1 VRATPA
7 GGADERGMTDPADA
21 ERFPA
26 PVYRDTVLAPLF
38 EGVKQHHWRQQM
50 RINRASAIMLA
61 AQGLLSRPEAAAI
74 LGTLDN
80 IERHTDVAALAYT
93 GEHEDFFFFVQTEL
107 ERRLGVATAGKLHTG
122 RSRNDIDHT
131 VFKMALKERLAALGV
146 DLLDAIGAVL
156 EVAEGNRATLVVAYT
171 HGQPAQPTTYG
182 HYLGAL
188 VELLL
193 RDVERLRHASRY
205 PDLSSMGAAAI
216 TTSGFPLDRATMAEL
231 LGFAAVQENAYGCI
245 AANDYLTS
253 VYGAVQLLFVHLGR
267 FAQDLNAWTGFEIG
281 HLHVPDA
288 YVQVSSIMPQKRN
301 PVAVEHLRLLCS
313 LAAGRAEATLAVLH
327 NTPFTDVNDAE
338 GEVQVAGYA
347 AFEAGSRALRL
358 LAGFIRAARVDE
370 ARVRRH
376 IDESCITATEL
387 ADSLVRAEGVSFR
400 QAHEVVARLVRGMLD
415 RGQRFPTVPHA
426 AFVEA
431 FVAVVGRAPGLAEAE
446 LRQYTT
452 PEHFVAVRTLPGG
465 PAPAPLA
472 ASLGR
477 YRAELDAARAWLT
490 EYRARIADVDRRLA
504 ERARALGV

>member
-1 VRATPA
+1 MR
-7 GGADERGMTDPADA
+7 GFGDE

-26 PVYRDTVLAPLF
+26 PVYRETVLAPLF

-50 RINRASAIMLA
+50 RVHRASAIMLA
-61 AQGLLSRPEAAAI
+61 AQGLLSRTEATAI
-74 LGTLDN
+74 LGALDDV
-80 IERHTDVAALAYT
+80 ERDIDVPALTYT
-93 GEHEDFFFFVQTEL
+93 GEHEDFFFLVQTEL
-107 ERRLGVATAGKLHTG
+107 ERRLGVETAGKLHTG
-122 RSRNDIDHT
+122 RSRNDVDHT
-131 VFKMALKERLAALGV
+131 VFKMALKEQLVALFA
-146 DLLDAIGAVL
+146 DLLGAIAAVL
-156 EVAEGNRATLVVAYT
+156 EVAHANRGTLVVAYT

-193 RDVERLRHASRY
+193 RDVERLRQASRY
-205 PDLSSMGAAAI
+205 PDMSSMGAAAI
-216 TTSGFPLDRATMAEL
+216 TTSGFPLDRAATAEL
-231 LGFAAVQENAYGCI
+231 LGFAEVQDNAYGCI

-253 VYGAVQLLFVHLGR
+253 VYGALQLLFVHLGR
-267 FAQDLNAWTGFEIG
+267 FAQDLGAWTAFEVG

-313 LAAGRAEATLAVLH
+313 LAAGRASATLAALH

-347 AFEAGSRALRL
+347 AFEAGRRALRL
-358 LAGFIRAARVDE
+358 LAGFVRAARVDE

-387 ADSLVRAEGVSFR
+387 ADSLVRSEGISFR
-400 QAHEVVARLVRGMLD
+400 QAHEVVSRLVRGMLD
-415 RGQRFPTVPHA
+415 RGERFPTVAHA
-426 AFVEA
+426 AFADA
-431 FVAVVGRAPGLAEAE
+431 FVAIVGRPPRLGEAD
-446 LRQYTT
+446 LRRYTT

-465 PAPAPLA
+465 PAPGPLE

-477 YRAELDAARAWLT
+477 YREELGAARTWLD
-490 EYRARIADVDRRLA
+490 EYRGRIEGVDRRLA
-504 ERARALGV
+504 ERARALRA

>member
-1 VRATPA
+1 MT
-7 GGADERGMTDPADA
+7 GFGDE

-26 PVYRDTVLAPLF
+26 PVYRETVLAPLF

-50 RINRASAIMLA
+50 RVHRASAIMLA
-61 AQGLLSRPEAAAI
+61 AQGLLSRAEAAAI
-74 LGTLDN
+74 LGALDAV
-80 IERHTDVAALAYT
+80 ERDIDVPALTYT
-93 GEHEDFFFFVQTEL
+93 GEHEDFFFLVESEL
-107 ERRLGVATAGKLHTG
+107 ERRLGVETAGKLHTG
-122 RSRNDIDHT
+122 RSRNDVDHT
-131 VFKMALKERLAALGV
+131 VFKMALKERLAALLA
-146 DLLDAIGAVL
+146 DLLEAIAAVL
-156 EVAEGNRATLVVAYT
+156 EVADANRGTLVVAYT

-193 RDVERLRHASRY
+193 RDVERLRQASRY
-205 PDLSSMGAAAI
+205 PDMSSMGAAAI
-216 TTSGFPLDRATMAEL
+216 TTSGFPLDRAATAEL
-231 LGFAAVQENAYGCI
+231 LGFAEVQDNAYGCI

-253 VYGAVQLLFVHLGR
+253 VYGALQLLFVHLGR
-267 FAQDLNAWTGFEIG
+267 FAQDLGAWTAFEVG

-313 LAAGRAEATLAVLH
+313 LAAGRASSTLAALH

-358 LAGFIRAARVDE
+358 LAGFVRAARVDE

-387 ADSLVRAEGVSFR
+387 ADSLVRSEGISFR
-400 QAHEVVARLVRGMLD
+400 QAHEVVSRLVRGMLD
-415 RGQRFPTVPHA
+415 RGERFPTVAHA
-426 AFVEA
+426 AFADA
-431 FVAVVGRAPGLAEAE
+431 FAAIVGRPPRLGEAD
-446 LRQYTT
+446 LRRYTT

-465 PAPAPLA
+465 PAPGPLE
-472 ASLGR
+472 ASLTR
-477 YRAELDAARAWLT
+477 YRSELGAARTWLDG
-490 EYRARIADVDRRLA
+490 YRARIEGVDRRLA
-504 ERARALGV
+504 ERARLLTGA

>member
-1 VRATPA
+1 
-7 GGADERGMTDPADA
+7 MTGSHG
-21 ERFPA
+21 EEGFPA
-26 PVYRDTVLAPLF
+26 AVYRETVLAPLF

-61 AQGLLSRPEAAAI
+61 AQGLLTRAEAGAI
-74 LGTLDN
+74 LQALDD
-80 IERHTDVAALAYT
+80 IEQGTDVPALTYT
-93 GEHEDFFFFVQTEL
+93 GEHEDFFFLVQTEL
-107 ERRLGVATAGKLHTG
+107 ERRLGVETAGKLHTG

-131 VFKMALKERLAALGV
+131 VFKMALKERLVALLADLLGAIAAL
-146 DLLDAIGAVL
+146 L
-156 EVAEGNRATLVVAYT
+156 EVAEVNRGTLVVAYT

-188 VELLL
+188 IELLL
-193 RDVERLRHASRY
+193 RDVERLRLASRY

-216 TTSGFPLDRATMAEL
+216 TTSGFPLDRKAMADL
-231 LGFAAVQENAYGCI
+231 LGFAEVQDNAYGAI
-245 AANDYLTS
+245 AANDYVTS
-253 VYGAVQLLFVHLGR
+253 VYGALQLLFIHLGR
-267 FAQDLNAWTGFEIG
+267 FAQDLNAWTAFEVG

-301 PVAVEHLRLLCS
+301 PVAIEHLRLLCS
-313 LAAGRAEATLAVLH
+313 LAAGRAETTLTVLH

-347 AFEAGSRALRL
+347 AFEAGGRALRL

-387 ADSLVRAEGVSFR
+387 ADSLVRTEGISFR
-400 QAHEVVARLVRGMLD
+400 QAHEVVSRLVRGMLE
-415 RGQRFPTVPHA
+415 RGERFPTVPYA
-426 AFVEA
+426 AFGEA
-431 FVAVVGRAPGLAEAE
+431 FAQVVGRPPRLGDAD
-446 LRQYTT
+446 LRRYTT

-465 PAPAPLA
+465 PAPGPLG

-477 YRAELDAARAWLT
+477 YRSELDAARVWLGD
-490 EYRARIADVDRRLA
+490 YRARIEDVDRRLA
-504 ERARALGV
+504 ARARALDV

>member
-1 VRATPA
+1 MTGR
-7 GGADERGMTDPADA
+7 DE

-26 PVYRDTVLAPLF
+26 PVYRETVLAPLF

-50 RINRASAIMLA
+50 RVNRASAIMLA
-61 AQGLLSRPEAAAI
+61 AQGLLTRAEAAAI
-74 LGTLDN
+74 LRALDD
-80 IERHTDVAALAYT
+80 IERDTDVAALTYT
-93 GEHEDFFFFVQTEL
+93 GEHEDFFFLVQTEL
-107 ERRLGVATAGKLHTG
+107 ERRLGVETAGKLHTG

-131 VFKMALKERLAALGV
+131 VFKMALKERLVALLDDLLGAIAAL
-146 DLLDAIGAVL
+146 L
-156 EVAEGNRATLVVAYT
+156 EVAEANRATLVVAYT

-193 RDVERLRHASRY
+193 RDVERLRQASRY
-205 PDLSSMGAAAI
+205 PDLSQHGGGGDHDLRASRWTVRRWRSSWASPRCRRMPTAASPPT
-216 TTSGFPLDRATMAEL
+216 TTSPASTAR
-231 LGFAAVQENAYGCI
+231 
-245 AANDYLTS
+245 S
-253 VYGAVQLLFVHLGR
+253 SSSFVHLGR
-267 FAQDLNAWTGFEIG
+267 FAQDLNAWTAFEVA

-313 LAAGRAEATLAVLH
+313 LAAGRAGSTLAVLH

-347 AFEAGSRALRL
+347 AFEAGGRALRL

-387 ADSLVRAEGVSFR
+387 ADSLVRAEGLSFR
-400 QAHEVVARLVRGMLD
+400 QAHEIVSRLVRGMLE
-415 RGQRFPTVPHA
+415 RGERFPTVSYA

-431 FVAVVGRAPGLAEAE
+431 FAAVAGRAPRLGESDV
-446 LRQYTT
+446 RRYTT

-465 PAPAPLA
+465 PAPGPLG
-472 ASLGR
+472 ASLDR
-477 YRAELDAARAWLT
+477 YRSELEAARTWLDG
-490 EYRARIADVDRRLA
+490 YRARIEGVDRRLG
-504 ERARALGV
+504 ERARALEG

>member
-1 VRATPA
+1 MTGSR
-7 GGADERGMTDPADA
+7 DE

-26 PVYRDTVLAPLF
+26 AVYRETVLAPLF

-61 AQGLLSRPEAAAI
+61 AQGLLTRTEAGAI
-74 LGTLDN
+74 LRALDD
-80 IERHTDVAALAYT
+80 IERGTDVAALAYT
-93 GEHEDFFFFVQTEL
+93 GEHEDFFFLVQSEL
-107 ERRLGVATAGKLHTG
+107 ERRLGVETAGKLHTG

-131 VFKMALKERLAALGV
+131 VFKMALKERLAGLVA
-146 DLLDAIGAVL
+146 DLLDAIAALL
-156 EVAEGNRATLVVAYT
+156 EVAEANRATLVVAYT

-193 RDVERLRHASRY
+193 RDVERLRQASRY

-216 TTSGFPLDRATMAEL
+216 TTSGFPLDRAAMAEL

-245 AANDYLTS
+245 AANDYFTS
-253 VYGAVQLLFVHLGR
+253 VYGALQLLFVHLGR
-267 FAQDLNAWTGFEIG
+267 FAQDLNAWTGFEVG

-387 ADSLVRAEGVSFR
+387 ADSLVRVEGISFR
-400 QAHEVVARLVRGMLD
+400 QAHEVVSRLVRGMLE
-415 RGQRFPTVPHA
+415 RGERFPAVRHA
-426 AFVEA
+426 AFAEA
-431 FVAVVGRAPGLAEAE
+431 FAAVVRRPSRLGEAD
-446 LRQYTT
+446 LRRYTT
-452 PEHFVAVRTLPGG
+452 PEHFIAVRTLPGG
-465 PAPAPLA
+465 PAPGPLG
-472 ASLGR
+472 ASLTR
-477 YRAELDAARAWLT
+477 YRTELDAARAWLT
-490 EYRARIADVDRRLA
+490 EYRSRITDVDRRLA
-504 ERARALGV
+504 ERARALDG